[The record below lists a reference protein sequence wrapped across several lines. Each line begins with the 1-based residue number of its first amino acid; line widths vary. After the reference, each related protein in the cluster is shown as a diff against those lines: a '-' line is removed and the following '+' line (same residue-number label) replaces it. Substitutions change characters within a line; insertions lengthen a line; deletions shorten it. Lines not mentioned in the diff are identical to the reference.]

1 MSKDPVRY
9 FGNIE
14 QLEPMENWLPGRR
27 IGYASG
33 YKDKECH
40 FTNRDFLDWDGH
52 WGDENPPVVGQQVS
66 FWVSVTPGRY
76 YAADIRRE
84 PAE

>member
-1 MSKDPVRY
+1 MSKNPARY
-9 FGNIE
+9 FGKIE

-33 YKDKECH
+33 YDDKKCM
-40 FTNRDFLDWDGH
+40 FSNRDFLDWGGG
-52 WGDENPPVVGQQVS
+52 WGDENPPVVGQKVS
-66 FWVSVTPGRY
+66 FSVSLGISGY
-76 YAADIRRE
+76 YAGDIRRE